1 VPARAAASHAVEPDP
16 VVQPAEPTSIF
27 IREGGG
33 VVIEQDLPLPEN
45 IADRLRTGALTR
57 VHANGDMWQEGDTE

>member
-1 VPARAAASHAVEPDP
+1 MPARAAASHTVEPDP
-16 VVQPAEPTSIF
+16 EPQPVEPTSIF

-57 VHANGDMWQEGDTE
+57 VHANGDMWQEGDAE